1 MLGPYKERYG
11 FETDNLYQRAAMLA
25 LAWLQAEAS
34 AAQAGGLFGAFFE
47 AWRIMMEHWFA
58 YGGQTPMLFFTSIDY
73 HQYFVISCLIFCM
86 GFYGV
91 AARRNAVSMLLS
103 MELMLNAVN
112 INMSAFNLHWGPKLT
127 RAAFTQNE
135 DVWTNMGQ
143 VFSVFTIIIA
153 AAEAAVG
160 LAIIIAFYRARK
172 SVMLDDANL
181 MKW

>member
-1 MLGPYKERYG
+1 
-11 FETDNLYQRAAMLA
+11 MLA
-25 LAWLQAEAS
+25 LIWLQEA
-34 AAQAGGLFGAFFE
+34 ATQAGETVKAAVTTGPLDSTIE
-47 AWRIMMEHWFA
+47 AWRILSEMWFS
-58 YGGQTPMLFFTSIDY
+58 YGGEVPMRFFTSVDY
-73 HQYFVISCLIFCM
+73 HQYFVISCFIFCL

-91 AARRNAVSMLLS
+91 IARRNAISMLLA

-112 INMSAFNLHWGPKLT
+112 INLSAFNLYWGPKVT

-135 DVWTNMGQ
+135 DVLTNMGQ
-143 VFSVFTIIIA
+143 VFSVFAIIVA

-172 SVMLDDANL
+172 SIMLDDANL